1 MIVRV
6 IVVLKRTLVDNDC
19 RFDNLCGSHIQR
31 CITSV
36 DGIKL
41 WLQAYLLEK
50 VLLAIVD

>member
-6 IVVLKRTLVDNDC
+6 IVVLKRTLVDTDG
-19 RFDNLCGSHIQR
+19 RFDNLYGSHIQR

-41 WLQAYLLEK
+41 WLQAYLLK
-50 VLLAIVD
+50 SFASNS